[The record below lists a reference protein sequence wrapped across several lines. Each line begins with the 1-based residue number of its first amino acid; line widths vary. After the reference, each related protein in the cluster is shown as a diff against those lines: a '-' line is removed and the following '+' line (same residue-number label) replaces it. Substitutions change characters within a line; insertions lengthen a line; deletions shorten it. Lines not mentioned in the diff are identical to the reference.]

1 MKQRFNVMDKRFIAI
16 LAALVLIFG
25 GIFFLT
31 RSKTPVSNV
40 QPTNHVIGQGKSGVT
55 LIEYGDYQCP
65 ACEEFNNVVTQVRNN
80 FSKQIYFQFR
90 NLPLTQLHPNAF
102 AGARAAEAANLQGK
116 FWQMHD
122 MLYAP
127 ANWLVWTNAKD
138 PTPDFE
144 NYAKQL
150 GLNATQFQQDYT
162 SQKVNDLVT
171 ADLDAFT
178 KTGNPEQTPT
188 FFLDGQV
195 VDSSKVIDSSNQPSL
210 ALFSQLIQNEINLK
224 AKH

>member
-1 MKQRFNVMDKRFIAI
+1 MDKRFLAI
-16 LAALVLIFG
+16 LAALIVIFG
-25 GIFFLT
+25 GFFLLT
-31 RSKTPVSNV
+31 SKKTPTSST

-65 ACEEFNNVVTQVRNN
+65 ACEEFNNVVDQIRTN
-80 FSKQIYFQFR
+80 FSKQIVFQFR

-122 MLYAP
+122 LLYTP

-138 PTPDFE
+138 PSSNFDS
-144 NYAKQL
+144 YAQKL
-150 GLNATQFQQDYT
+150 GLNVTQFQQDYNST
-162 SQKVNDLVT
+162 KVNDLVN
-171 ADLDAFT
+171 ADISAFN
-178 KTGNPEQTPT
+178 KTGQPEGTPT

-195 VDSSKVIDSSNQPSL
+195 LDDNKLVDSSTGQPSL
-210 ALFSQLIQNEINLK
+210 SIFSQMIQNEIN
-224 AKH
+224 AKTKH